1 MRRVL
6 IANRGEIACRIIRS
20 CRGLGLETI
29 AVYSEADAN
38 ALHVELAGGAEPIGP
53 APARQSCLD
62 IDAVVAAARAAEVD
76 AVNRA
81 MAPRR
86 DPMLRRTWSGSRGS
100 PGSAGDE
107 KPSYTPKT

>member
-20 CRGLGLETI
+20 CRALGLETI

-38 ALHVELAGGAEPIGP
+38 ALHVELAGVAEPIGP
-53 APARQSCLD
+53 APARQCCLD
-62 IDAVVAAARAAEVD
+62 IDSVVAAAEVD

-86 DPMLRRTWSGSRGS
+86 EPMLRGTWSGSRGS
-100 PGSAGDE
+100 PGSAGGE